1 VDKAVL
7 LNDKPSATVKR
18 ALRVTYAKRED
29 KRDVKRNVSAARTR
43 LHKKEK
49 KGVVAKGKGVA
60 KKEGMSGGRMGTR
73 KEGVLEGKRAARDK
87 SGGSGFKMEKK
98 RGKMRLVENKS

>member
-7 LNDKPSATVKR
+7 LNEKPSETVKR
-18 ALRVTYAKRED
+18 LLRVTYAKRED
-29 KRDVKRNVSAARTR
+29 KRNVKRNIVAARAR

-49 KGVVAKGKGVA
+49 GGVAKGKGVG
-60 KKEGMSGGRMGTR
+60 KKGAPESRMGAR
-73 KEGVLEGKRAARDK
+73 KEGVLEGKRAVGDK

-98 RGKMRLVENKS
+98 RGKMRLVENKSY

>member
-7 LNDKPSATVKR
+7 LNEKPSETVKR

-29 KRDVKRNVSAARTR
+29 KRDVKRNVVAARTR

-49 KGVVAKGKGVA
+49 KGGVAKGKVVA
-60 KKEGMSGGRMGTR
+60 KKGVQGGRMGAR
-73 KEGVLEGKRAARDK
+73 KEWVLEGKRAVRDK

>member
-7 LNDKPSATVKR
+7 LNDKPADAIKR

-29 KRDVKRNVSAARTR
+29 KRDVKRNVVAARTR
-43 LHKKEK
+43 VGNKEK
-49 KGVVAKGKGVA
+49 KGGIGKGKGIV
-60 KKEGMSGGRMGTR
+60 KKTGAVGKTGGKR
-73 KEGVLEGKRAARDK
+73 EGVLEGKRAARDK

-98 RGKMRLVENKS
+98 RGKMRLVETKS

>member
-7 LNDKPSATVKR
+7 LNEKLSETVKR

-29 KRDVKRNVSAARTR
+29 KRDVKRNVVAARTR

-49 KGVVAKGKGVA
+49 GGVVKGKVVVR
-60 KKEGMSGGRMGTR
+60 KEGVSGGRMGAR
-73 KEGVLEGKRAARDK
+73 KEGVLEGKRAVRER

-98 RGKMRLVENKS
+98 RGKMRLVENKA